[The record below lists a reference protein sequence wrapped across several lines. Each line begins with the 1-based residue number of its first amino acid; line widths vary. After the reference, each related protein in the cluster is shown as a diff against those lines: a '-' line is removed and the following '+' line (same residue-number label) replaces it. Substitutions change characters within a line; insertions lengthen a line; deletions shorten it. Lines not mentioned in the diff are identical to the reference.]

1 MQTKGKKRE
10 GGKEEVDD
18 SRVYSKQKYEL
29 GTILAMT
36 LIPEIMFIFKKEME
50 VNFRKRGKK
59 LQNSFLLLSAHCSSE
74 EICSPNTNDDDVT

>member
-59 LQNSFLLLSAHCSSE
+59 ITRLSSLVIGALFKRGNLFFEHK
-74 EICSPNTNDDDVT
+74 